1 MQLRASATNM
11 LAAESMGVNIR
22 ALRLIAWVL
31 GGVVCG
37 IAGALYAYYLGTV
50 NARAFYFHAA
60 FLTLA
65 MHILGGMRSVTGA
78 VVGVVLISVA
88 MELIRHLESG
98 PVILGAPAARPV
110 RARQP
115 HAGRHHRA
123 GDVPAL
129 GRADG
134 RHGAGRGARSALEA
148 VSERR
153 VASCPAAA

>member
-1 MQLRASATNM
+1 M
-11 LAAESMGVNIR
+11 
-22 ALRLIAWVL
+22 
-31 GGVVCG
+31 CG

-98 PVILGAPAARPV
+98 PVILGAQLPRPV

-123 GDVPAL
+123 RDVPCASDGL
-129 GRADG
+129 MG
-134 RHGAGRGARSALEA
+134 RHGARRGAGPVLEA
-148 VSERR
+148 MAERR
-153 VASCPAAA
+153 VASCPRGCLTSANAASDPSPGVIADGGFRA